1 MSSGVRTLRTIRE
14 DAMTIEFDSQEIS
27 DDQLENVIGGRK
39 AGKEQ
44 LEFLTITDSRP
55 PDVVEAVVQWVKGF
69 FK

>member
-1 MSSGVRTLRTIRE
+1 
-14 DAMTIEFDSQEIS
+14 MTIESDSQKVS

-55 PDVVEAVVQWVKGF
+55 PDVVEAVVQWVKGL